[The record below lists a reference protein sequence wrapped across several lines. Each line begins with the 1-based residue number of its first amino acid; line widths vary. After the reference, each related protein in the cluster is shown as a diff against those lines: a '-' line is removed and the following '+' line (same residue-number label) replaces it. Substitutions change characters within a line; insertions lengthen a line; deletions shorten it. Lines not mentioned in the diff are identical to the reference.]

1 LIREVKQID
10 PKTTQKALIML
21 NKTDKDLL
29 SE

>member
-1 LIREVKQID
+1 VKQID